1 MHESNSFRS
10 TEILEHLMSPGESSS
25 RPTPSQ
31 ARGSAARKTADAESN
46 SAADVVVEGVIGEIT
61 EQFRLR
67 EILEEACVLTGATG
81 AAIALARGKELVC
94 LATAGADA
102 PDLGVCLD
110 PNSGLSGSCI
120 QNRQLQ
126 RCDDT
131 ETDPR
136 VDPEACRQLGV
147 RSIAVLPLVRGNE
160 LLGVFEIL
168 SSSPN
173 AFGQDELDSMRAL
186 SGRILQRERE
196 ETESTTKV
204 PTKSSAPPPSPE
216 KISVRNQTRTP
227 IFDPGNPRRNQASRR
242 RNLWNPILGMLI
254 IIAALLLGVLVGL
267 RIGWERATLQ
277 NRHRALPQGAS
288 APTNAPPSDVTL
300 PTNELNQRSVPAADL
315 VPETVPPSRRVSAAT
330 KNPAPS
336 TPRTEL
342 PPGST
347 VVLVE
352 PPSTPAHKANLQS
365 SQRSQDQKE
374 NSQQGNARSGIEEQ
388 SGPNNGTVDH
398 R

>member
-1 MHESNSFRS
+1 M
-10 TEILEHLMSPGESSS
+10 
-25 RPTPSQ
+25 
-31 ARGSAARKTADAESN
+31 
-46 SAADVVVEGVIGEIT
+46 
-61 EQFRLR
+61 
-67 EILEEACVLTGATG
+67 
-81 AAIALARGKELVC
+81 C

-102 PDLGVCLD
+102 PDLGVRLD

-147 RSIAVLPLVRGNE
+147 RSIAVLPLLRGNE

-173 AFGQDELDSMRAL
+173 AFGQDELDSMQAL

-242 RNLWNPILGMLI
+242 RNLWNPILGMLV
-254 IIAALLLGVLVGL
+254 IIAALFLGVLVGL

-277 NRHRALPQGAS
+277 NRHRALPQAAS

-300 PTNELNQRSVPAADL
+300 PTNELNQRSLPAADR
-315 VPETVPPSRRVSAAT
+315 VPETVPPSGGFRRDEEPRSIYSA
-330 KNPAPS
+330 N
-336 TPRTEL
+336 RTSAREHRSSCTTAFHARAQGQL
-342 PPGST
+342 A
-347 VVLVE
+347 VL
-352 PPSTPAHKANLQS
+352 TAFT
-365 SQRSQDQKE
+365 RSEREFPTRKCSIW
-374 NSQQGNARSGIEEQ
+374 N
-388 SGPNNGTVDH
+388 
-398 R
+398 